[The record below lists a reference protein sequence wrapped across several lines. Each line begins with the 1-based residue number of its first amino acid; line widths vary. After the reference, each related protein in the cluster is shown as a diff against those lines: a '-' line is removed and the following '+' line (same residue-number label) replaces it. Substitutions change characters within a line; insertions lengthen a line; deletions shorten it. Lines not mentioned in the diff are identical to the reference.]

1 MAIKNKRKF
10 QTNAGKIKIKKGDK
24 VFVIS
29 GSYKDRSKAREVL
42 EVFPT
47 KNRAIVED
55 VNIAKKHTK
64 PTQNNPGGIN
74 EIPTSI
80 HISNLMLA
88 DPKDSV
94 PTRVGRRVED
104 GKLVRFSKKSGEIL
118 R

>member
-1 MAIKNKRKF
+1 MAIKNKKKF
-10 QTNAGKIKIKKGDK
+10 QVNSGKVKIKKGDK

-29 GSYKDRSKAREVL
+29 GSYKDRTKVREVL

-55 VNIAKKHTK
+55 VNIAKKHTT
-64 PTQNNPGGIN
+64 PTQDNPGGIN
-74 EIPTSI
+74 EIPTPI

-88 DPKDSV
+88 DPKDNV
-94 PTRVGRRVED
+94 PTRVGRREED
-104 GKLVRFSKKSGEIL
+104 GKLVRFSKKSGEII